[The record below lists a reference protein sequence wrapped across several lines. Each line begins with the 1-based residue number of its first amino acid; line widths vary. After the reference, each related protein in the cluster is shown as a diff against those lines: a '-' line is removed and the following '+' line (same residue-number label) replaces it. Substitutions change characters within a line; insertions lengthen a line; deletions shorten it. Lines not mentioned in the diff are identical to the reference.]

1 MSAAGP
7 LLRRT
12 VIERNTGMVYINQH
26 DYPHLLYICNTGDP
40 DEEKHYR
47 TTFPMSACSFCSGEV
62 LIRDCD
68 NRDPGFFCFWR
79 K

>member
-1 MSAAGP
+1 MTAAGP
-7 LLRRT
+7 SLRRT
-12 VIERNTGMVYINQH
+12 VIERNIGMVYINQH
-26 DYPHLLYICNTGDP
+26 DYPHLLY
-40 DEEKHYR
+40 
-47 TTFPMSACSFCSGEV
+47 SGEV